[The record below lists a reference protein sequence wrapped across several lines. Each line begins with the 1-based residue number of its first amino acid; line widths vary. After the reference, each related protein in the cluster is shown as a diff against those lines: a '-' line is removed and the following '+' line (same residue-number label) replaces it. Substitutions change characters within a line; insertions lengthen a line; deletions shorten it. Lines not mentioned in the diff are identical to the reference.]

1 MIKKMGYDWQ
11 LRQLMANHGM
21 FQTSDLA
28 APLAERGITLS
39 REQLWR
45 LVSQPPQRLSMDV
58 LAAICDILGCE
69 PNDLIKVRVENAS
82 VKKTGTGPEGV
93 APAPRRTT
101 VRRPRPTS

>member
-1 MIKKMGYDWQ
+1 MIRKMGYDWH
-11 LRQLMANHGM
+11 LRRAMADRGM

-28 APLAERGITLS
+28 GPLAERGVNLS

-58 LAAICDILGCE
+58 LAAICDILGCQ
-69 PNDLIKVRVENAS
+69 PNDLIQVRVENAS
-82 VKKTGTGPEGV
+82 IRKTGTGPAGD

-101 VRRPRPTS
+101 VRRPHPSS